1 MKSIE
6 WCDETWN
13 PVWGCLN
20 DCPYCYARKIAK
32 RFGKTEDERNFIP
45 TWREAGFN
53 KRFKKSTKRVFVN
66 SMSDVLYWEE
76 EWWLK
81 VLEKITQYPNID
93 FIFLTKADSYP
104 DLPYPPNVILGYTIT
119 RNGQAKN
126 KVWAKDSRRLLNI
139 EPISQPMGLYEALSC
154 VPFYDWLII
163 GAETGNRKG
172 KPAFHLSWIQAPI
185 AVAVEHKVPV
195 FLKDNIRVFLKDNIR
210 TKYYL
215 DIFRQEYPKSWRN
228 P

>member
-66 SMSDVLYWEE
+66 SMSDVMYWDPQ
-76 EWWLK
+76 WWLR
-81 VLEKITQYPNID
+81 VLAKITRYPGID
-93 FIFLTKADSYP
+93 FIFLTKGYTYP
-104 DLPYPPNVILGYTIT
+104 DFIYPPNVILGYTINSGGEV
-119 RNGQAKN
+119 RSKVPVAQA
-126 KVWAKDSRRLLNI
+126 RMLLNV
-139 EPISQPMGLYEALSC
+139 EPILEPIYFHDVIHLRN
-154 VPFYDWLII
+154 YDWLII

-172 KPAFHLSWIQAPI
+172 RVIPELRWIQPLVY
-185 AVAVEHKVPV
+185 VAKTIDIPV
-195 FLKDNIRVFLKDNIR
+195 FLKDNIRLLLPENC
-210 TKYYL
+210 L